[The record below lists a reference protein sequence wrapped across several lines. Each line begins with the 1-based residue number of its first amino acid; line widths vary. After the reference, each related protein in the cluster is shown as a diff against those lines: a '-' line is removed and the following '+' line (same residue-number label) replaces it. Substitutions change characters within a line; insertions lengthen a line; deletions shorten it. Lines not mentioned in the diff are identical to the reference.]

1 MVKPF
6 SWKLGLEGGILSGR
20 ETDEASPDIPATDAR
35 LEVLSPSSTLTWR
48 LPESRLFGKFGELS
62 DNAVFRACRLGNAY
76 RG

>member
-35 LEVLSPSSTLTWR
+35 LEVLSL
-48 LPESRLFGKFGELS
+48 L
-62 DNAVFRACRLGNAY
+62 NAHMKTP
-76 RG
+76 

>member
-35 LEVLSPSSTLTWR
+35 LEVLSL
-48 LPESRLFGKFGELS
+48 L
-62 DNAVFRACRLGNAY
+62 NAHMETPKKSHY
-76 RG
+76 RQVHCVWGQ